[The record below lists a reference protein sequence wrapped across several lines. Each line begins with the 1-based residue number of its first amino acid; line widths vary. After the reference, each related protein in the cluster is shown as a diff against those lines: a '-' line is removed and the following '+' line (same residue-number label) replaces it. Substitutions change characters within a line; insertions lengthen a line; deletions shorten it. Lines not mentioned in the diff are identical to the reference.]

1 MSQCVSCN
9 NQPNDNDS
17 LGGAA
22 HEGTVTPMV
31 IGIIV
36 GTVAVFVLVLCAL
49 FYCAKLENDKTR
61 RLKVADAGPD
71 VPLPNVE
78 GGGGG
83 GGGAVN
89 DDHVGD
95 VYNGRDHGDLGAK
108 SGSIYRRPSS
118 ITMVAR
124 DGEDPRAGDDPR
136 AGAGAGGRVP
146 AGAVIGR
153 KKGLFGWG
161 GKKSSGRGEYT
172 PSKGFVKDGIGRC

>member
-61 RLKVADAGPD
+61 RLKVVDPADVGPD
-71 VPLPNVE
+71 VPLPSVE
-78 GGGGG
+78 GGG
-83 GGGAVN
+83 AVP
-89 DDHVGD
+89 DDRGGD
-95 VYNGRDHGDLGAK
+95 VYSSRDHGDFGAK
-108 SGSIYRRPSS
+108 SGSIDRRPSS

-124 DGEDPRAGDDPR
+124 EGEDAR
-136 AGAGAGGRVP
+136 AGAGWRVP
-146 AGAVIGR
+146 AGAVVGR

-161 GKKSSGRGEYT
+161 GKKCSGRAT
-172 PSKGFVKDGIGRC
+172 PADNPPVTAIEMV